1 MIGRTISHY
10 KILEK
15 LGEGGMGVV
24 YKAEDLKL
32 QRLVAL
38 KFLAHHSLKDE
49 EAKARFLREARAA
62 AALQH
67 PNICTVHEVDEA
79 EGQTFIAMAYL
90 EGRELTEEISDGPID
105 TGRVIDIAIQLAE
118 GLREAHDKGTVHR
131 DIKPANVMLTKSGQA
146 VLMDFGLAQ
155 LASAGSRLTRDG
167 TTVGTSAYMSPEQ
180 MSGEKVDHRTD
191 IWALGVVLYEMAAG
205 SLPFRGEYEQAIQY
219 AIVHEQPEPL
229 SDFAPGV
236 SKEFERVVAKA
247 LAKKPVERYQHIEEL
262 LGDLRTLR
270 SDSGAV
276 NKPARKGEWSTK
288 KHLFGLPLV
297 HIAWGYDPET
307 GNKRIARGI
316 VAIGEVAVGGI
327 AIGGISLGGI
337 AVGGISVGLA
347 SAGGIAL
354 ALWLA
359 WGAVSVG
366 MQPYGVVAIGP
377 QGTRVIEQASTAR
390 LQTEMPSVAVMPFI
404 NSSGDADFEYFSDGM
419 TDELINAL
427 GKVRGLRV
435 VGRSSVFQ
443 FKGERYDAQEV
454 GDRLQVGALLEGAVR
469 KAGDRLRITAQLINA
484 ADGFELWSERFDSE
498 LKDVFDVQDEICRAM
513 VGALQAELLGDA
525 SQQIVRRSTDNPKA
539 YELYLRG
546 WHHYYKL
553 TPAEVEKGRPYFE
566 EAIRLDPNFP
576 LPYVG
581 LGGYYI
587 SRDLDKAEAE
597 VAKALEIDDELA
609 FAHTMMGHIKT
620 WQWEWSSAEISTQRA
635 VDLQPSLA
643 LAHHN
648 KAVLYFHVGT
658 IDRAIEESRRAI
670 KLDPLDHL
678 SRWRLSY
685 NLFTAGLYEESL
697 REARTTLELAEWH
710 VPYWTLAGVYLRR
723 DRPGEA
729 VQALERALDIAPDD
743 IEFKSYLAGAYA
755 AAGRQSE
762 ARQMLGSL
770 LEQRETSFSSA
781 WPIAFVHFALG
792 EDDRAFEWCE
802 TAYRERARHLPGG
815 LRWLP
820 RYKGYERLADDP
832 RYHDLLRR
840 MNIPEP

>member
-15 LGEGGMGVV
+15 LGAGGMGVV

-167 TTVGTSAYMSPEQ
+167 TTVRTSAYMSPEQ

-205 SLPFRGEYEQAIQY
+205 RLPFRGEYEQAIQY

-262 LGDLRTLR
+262 LADLQALRT
-270 SDSGAV
+270 DSVPAK
-276 NKPARKGEWSTK
+276 KPPGKGEWSTK
-288 KHLFGLPLV
+288 THLFGMPLV
-297 HIAWGYDPET
+297 HIARGYDPET
-307 GNKRIARGI
+307 GRPRIACGI
-316 VAIGEVAVGGI
+316 VAIGDVAVGGI

-359 WGAVSVG
+359 LGAVSVG

-427 GKVRGLRV
+427 GKIRRLRV

-443 FKGERYDAQEV
+443 FKRERYNAQEV
-454 GDRLQVGALLEGAVR
+454 GDRLQVGALLEGTVR

-484 ADGFELWSERFDSE
+484 ADGFELWSDRFDSE
-498 LKDVFDVQDEICRAM
+498 HPADLHRAFLALGFSLPRPAFIFYQEINGLSLSWTSTMDNGPEADFSLLSLEDLFAGFDPDGLAWVRRRSWDYDLA
-513 VGALQAELLGDA
+513 AWAAELEGGQDHLDA
-525 SQQIVRRSTDNPKA
+525 VRDCRILYREERSNVLIRFQKNDA
-539 YELYLRG
+539 AELFLLVDYDL
-546 WHHYYKL
+546 YKL
-553 TPAEVEKGRPYFE
+553 NLNFEKFILRLLEFRGAKYWPYLF
-566 EAIRLDPNFP
+566 ADADPYKELG
-576 LPYVG
+576 LPIDY
-581 LGGYYI
+581 LAK
-587 SRDLDKAEAE
+587 L
-597 VAKALEIDDELA
+597 KALFPDI
-609 FAHTMMGHIKT
+609 
-620 WQWEWSSAEISTQRA
+620 
-635 VDLQPSLA
+635 
-643 LAHHN
+643 
-648 KAVLYFHVGT
+648 
-658 IDRAIEESRRAI
+658 
-670 KLDPLDHL
+670 
-678 SRWRLSY
+678 
-685 NLFTAGLYEESL
+685 
-697 REARTTLELAEWH
+697 
-710 VPYWTLAGVYLRR
+710 GVEDY
-723 DRPGEA
+723 
-729 VQALERALDIAPDD
+729 
-743 IEFKSYLAGAYA
+743 KS
-755 AAGRQSE
+755 
-762 ARQMLGSL
+762 
-770 LEQRETSFSSA
+770 
-781 WPIAFVHFALG
+781 
-792 EDDRAFEWCE
+792 
-802 TAYRERARHLPGG
+802 
-815 LRWLP
+815 
-820 RYKGYERLADDP
+820 
-832 RYHDLLRR
+832 
-840 MNIPEP
+840 N